1 MKHETASLR
10 EACIIVLHTTECYL
24 KSHMHASVCII
35 LLQYVMPYPISC
47 DDAIRGLGCL
57 PLNSEGVASSSSYHD
72 IPRRR
77 GGYKK
82 EEKKITN
89 VSEELSIATH

>member
-1 MKHETASLR
+1 MLS
-10 EACIIVLHTTECYL
+10 IIT
-24 KSHMHASVCII
+24 HASVCII
-35 LLQYVMPYPISC
+35 LLQYVMAYPISY

-57 PLNSEGVASSSSYHD
+57 PLNSEGDVSSSSYHD

-82 EEKKITN
+82 VLMSQKSCPLQLT
-89 VSEELSIATH
+89 VF